1 MNAYYWKNYISCAER
16 FYGCFLF
23 PNLMLELI
31 GIIGFISELVIAF
44 AGFAITYF
52 TLKKDSKSIPHR
64 LLALSTLLIGVY
76 GVSIFIYDVTGIEIL
91 VLILLRLG
99 TVALFF
105 GVVFL
110 YFTFQVIVHTKD
122 WLGRRLNTLP
132 LIIGVS
138 IYALVF
144 FVWDGAV
151 TIINPTPPV
160 DSKIDITMTIIL
172 GVSILLLLLATMFN
186 LYRFGIKPSE
196 GDKRQKMT
204 IALVGFL
211 FCLAA
216 LFLNIAS
223 TLAAEGSLFD
233 IAFFLILAGGMA
245 VIAYGFIG
253 PSRR

>member
-1 MNAYYWKNYISCAER
+1 MV
-16 FYGCFLF
+16 
-23 PNLMLELI
+23 ELI
-31 GIIGFISELVIAF
+31 GIIGFISELAISF

-52 TLKKDSKSIPHR
+52 TLRKDSKSIPHR

-99 TVALFF
+99 TIALFF
-105 GVVFL
+105 GVVCL
-110 YFTFQVIVHTKD
+110 YLTFQVIVHTRE
-122 WLGRRLNTLP
+122 WLDRRLNTWP

-138 IYALVF
+138 IYTIVF
-144 FVWDGAV
+144 YVWDGAV

-160 DSKIDITMTIIL
+160 DSKIDLTMTIIL
-172 GVSILLLLLATMFN
+172 GISILLLLLVTMFN

-196 GDKRQKMT
+196 GDKRRKMA

-211 FCLAA
+211 LCLAA
-216 LFLNIAS
+216 LFVNIAS
-223 TLAAEGSLFD
+223 TLAAEGALFD

-253 PSRR
+253 PTRK